1 MKLTLLPFVF
11 LCSCTTKK
19 LKENPACIFDDYMF
33 IAPKVSEEKVFN
45 DLLLQDVIE
54 NLDSYTDE
62 EILSIICE

>member
-19 LKENPACIFDDYMF
+19 LKEDPACIFDDYMF

-45 DLLLQDVIE
+45 DLLLRDVVE
-54 NLDSYTDE
+54 NLGLYTDE

>member
-1 MKLTLLPFVF
+1 MKLALLPFVF

-45 DLLLQDVIE
+45 DLLSQDVIE
-54 NLDSYTDE
+54 NLDFYTDE

>member
-19 LKENPACIFDDYMF
+19 LKEDPACIFNDYML

-45 DLLLQDVIE
+45 DLLLQDIVE
-54 NLDSYTDE
+54 NLEFYTDE
-62 EILSIICE
+62 EIISIICE